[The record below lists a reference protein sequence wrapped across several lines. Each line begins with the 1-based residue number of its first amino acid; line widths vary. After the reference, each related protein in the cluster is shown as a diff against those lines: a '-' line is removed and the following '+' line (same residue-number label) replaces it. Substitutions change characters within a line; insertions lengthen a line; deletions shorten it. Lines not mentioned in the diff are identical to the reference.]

1 MVEALRKKK
10 GKLIV
15 FSAPSGTG
23 KSTIAKVV
31 LERLPDIKFSVS
43 ATTRKKRPG
52 EQEAVSSYF
61 LDRDDF
67 EEKIHSGGFIEHEFF
82 FGNHYGT
89 LLDKTLEVIDAGTHM
104 LLDLDVKG
112 ALNLKRLFPDN
123 SLLLFIK
130 PPGIDVLEE
139 RLKGRKSEDE
149 ESLKVRLERARLELT
164 YADQFDEVVVND
176 NLDKAVDTVTALISK
191 FLSKT

>member
-1 MVEALRKKK
+1 MVEELQQQ

-23 KSTIAKVV
+23 KSTIAKMV
-31 LERLPDIKFSVS
+31 LQRGHNISFSVS
-43 ATTRKKRPG
+43 ATTRQKRPG
-52 EQEAVSSYF
+52 EQEGVNYYF
-61 LDRDDF
+61 LAKEDF
-67 EEKIHSGGFIEHEFF
+67 EEKIRHGGFIEHEFF

-89 LLDKTLEVIDAGTHM
+89 LLEKTREIIDRGTHL

-123 SLLLFIK
+123 SLLLFFK
-130 PPGIDVLEE
+130 PPSMEVLQQ
-139 RLKGRKSEDE
+139 RLKGRESEDE
-149 ESLKVRLERARLELT
+149 ESLRVRLERARLELG
-164 YADQFDEVVVND
+164 YADQFDEVIVND
-176 NLDKAVDTVTALISK
+176 NLDTTVEAVTRLISE

>member
-1 MVEALRKKK
+1 MVEERKQQ

-23 KSTIAKVV
+23 KSTIAKRV
-31 LERLPDIKFSVS
+31 LECIPNIIFSVS
-43 ATTRKKRPG
+43 ATTRQKRAG
-52 EQEAVSSYF
+52 ETEAINYYF
-61 LDRDDF
+61 LSSDAF
-67 EEKIHSGGFIEHEFF
+67 EEKIRTGGFIEHEFF

-89 LLDKTLEVIDAGTHM
+89 LLDKTHEVIDSGTNI

-112 ALNLKRLFPDN
+112 ALNLKKIFPAN

-130 PPGIDVLEE
+130 PPDLEVLKQ
-139 RLKGRKSEDE
+139 RLQGRESEDE
-149 ESLKVRLERARLELT
+149 ASMNARLERARLELG
-164 YADQFDEVVVND
+164 YADRFDEVVVND
-176 NLDKAVDTVTALISK
+176 DLEKAVTSISAIITT

>member
-1 MVEALRKKK
+1 MVEALRQR

-23 KSTIAKVV
+23 KSTIAKMV
-31 LERLPDIKFSVS
+31 LERLSNIQFSVS

-52 EQEAVSSYF
+52 EQEGVSYYF
-61 LDRDDF
+61 LDKEDF
-67 EEKIHSGGFIEHEFF
+67 EEKIRSGGFIEHEFF

-89 LLDKTLEVIDAGTHM
+89 LLDKTDQIIETGTHI

-123 SLLLFIK
+123 SLLLFFK
-130 PPGIDVLEE
+130 PPSMEVLQR
-139 RLKGRKSEDE
+139 RLKGRESEDE
-149 ESLKVRLERARLELT
+149 ESLKARLERARLELE
-164 YADQFDEVVVND
+164 YADRFDEVIVND
-176 NLDKAVDTVTALISK
+176 NLDETVNAVTALISK
-191 FLSKT
+191 FLLNT

>member
-1 MVEALRKKK
+1 MVEERKQQ

-23 KSTIAKVV
+23 KSTIAKRV
-31 LERLPDIKFSVS
+31 LERIPNIRFSVS
-43 ATTRKKRPG
+43 ATTRQKRSG
-52 EQEAVSSYF
+52 ETEGINYYF
-61 LDRDDF
+61 LSKEEF
-67 EEKIHSGGFIEHEFF
+67 EEKIRNGGFIEHEFF

-89 LLDKTLEVIDAGTHM
+89 LLDKTHEVIDSGANI

-112 ALNLKRLFPDN
+112 ALNLKKIFPDN

-130 PPGIDVLEE
+130 PPSMEVLKQ
-139 RLKGRKSEDE
+139 RLQGRESEDE
-149 ESLKVRLERARLELT
+149 ASLNARLERARLELGYT
-164 YADQFDEVVVND
+164 DRFDMVVVND
-176 NLDKAVDTVTALISK
+176 DLETAVDTISAIITI